1 MTKKILEELD
11 CKTVF
16 DPCIG
21 WGGRMV
27 GTTCL
32 EDGNYTG
39 CEPCTTTFHGLEKI
53 KNELELESQVNL
65 INKPVEEALDN
76 ELKDMLFDCYLT
88 SPPYY
93 DLEFIQMK
101 IHNLLINSL
110 HMNYG

>member
-1 MTKKILEELD
+1 MRS
-11 CKTVF
+11 VF

-32 EDGNYTG
+32 DNATYTG
-39 CEPCTTTFHGLEKI
+39 CEPCTTTFQGLERI
-53 KNELELESQVNL
+53 KNDLNLDSQVTL
-65 INKPVEEALDN
+65 INKPVEEVLDN
-76 ELKDMLFDCYLT
+76 ELIDMEFDCCLT

-93 DLEFIQMK
+93 DLEIYSDEALL
-101 IHNLLINSL
+101 NPLINFQ